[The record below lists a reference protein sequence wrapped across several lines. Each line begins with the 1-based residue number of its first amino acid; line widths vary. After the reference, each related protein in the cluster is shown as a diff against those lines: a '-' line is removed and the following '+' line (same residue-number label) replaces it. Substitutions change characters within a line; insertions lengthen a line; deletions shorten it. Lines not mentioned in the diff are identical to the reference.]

1 MIKDKRKLAY
11 VIGGIGITMICIGIL
26 IQCIGELNQKRCYN
40 LPLNKFYEDK
50 SCMKYTETWEELLG
64 E

>member
-1 MIKDKRKLAY
+1 MKNNKRKLSY
-11 VIGGIGITMICIGIL
+11 IIGGIGITMICIGII
-26 IQCIGELNQKRCYN
+26 IQCIDELNKRRCYN
-40 LPLNKFYEDK
+40 LPLNEFYEYK